1 MLTFETNCYE
11 NDWEFILKG
20 NYLQQ
25 MIARCNYTFS
35 QRVVMINNVQN
46 KKKSVIVR
54 IKKSDRVLLMHT
66 IWDKEFLLSKEES
79 FDNIDDFFL
88 GFGFSDQCY
97 LIRTKDFRQ
106 PIYNEHHEVSARFPE
121 YGGELFE
128 KRVDS
133 HMRNH
138 NLYRITSKKNSYMHN
153 NFPKGGSE
161 RFRLKWNLFFNC
173 E

>member
-1 MLTFETNCYE
+1 MLTFETKCYE

-46 KKKSVIVR
+46 KKKSVIVTW
-54 IKKSDRVLLMHT
+54 ISDAFKILEERSEVFVANAN
-66 IWDKEFLLSKEES
+66 WDKEFLLTEEES
-79 FDNIDDFFL
+79 FDSIDDFFL

-106 PIYNEHHEVSARFPE
+106 PIYNEHLEVSARYPE

-133 HMRNH
+133 YMRNH
-138 NLYRITSKKNSYMHN
+138 NLYRITSKKASYMHK
-153 NFPKGGSE
+153 NFPKG
-161 RFRLKWNLFFNC
+161 
-173 E
+173 